1 MYSFGSVPK
10 LKTPKTP
17 EPPKAKP
24 FLKWA
29 GGKTQIIGHIFEHF
43 PRTVGTYYEPFLG
56 GGAVFF
62 ALANE
67 RGFERAVLNDCNQ
80 ELMDCYRVV
89 RDFPQD
95 LMKQLDRYKYD
106 AKLFARLRAQKP
118 ANLAPVH
125 RAARMIYLNKNGFN
139 GLYRVN
145 RKGEFNVPFGT
156 FKSPPRTYDL
166 MNITACSAA
175 LSHFVDIQN
184 TDFEAS
190 VSRARAG
197 DLIYFDPPYVPA
209 SPTSSFTS
217 YTSGGFGLKEQERLA
232 TLCRTLAD
240 RGAWVV
246 ASNSDTPMVR
256 QLYRGFRIIPLQ
268 ARRSINSKGDKRGHV
283 GEVLI
288 LGQ

>member
-1 MYSFGSVPK
+1 MPK
-10 LKTPKTP
+10 QKTPKTP

-29 GGKTQIIGHIFEHF
+29 GGKTQILGHIFEHF
-43 PRTVGTYYEPFLG
+43 PKKVRTFYEPFLG

-67 RGFERAVLNDCNQ
+67 RGFERAVINDFNQ

-95 LMKQLDRYKYD
+95 LMRQLDRYKYD
-106 AKLFARLRAQKP
+106 AKLFARLRAKKP
-118 ANLAPVH
+118 FSLTPVQ

-156 FKSPPRTYDL
+156 FKTTPRTYDL
-166 MNITACSAA
+166 ENITACSAA
-175 LSHFVDIQN
+175 LSHFVDIQSV
-184 TDFEAS
+184 DFEAAT
-190 VSRARAG
+190 VRAG
-197 DLIYFDPPYVPA
+197 EGDLVYFDPPYVPA

-240 RGAWVV
+240 QGATVI
-246 ASNSDTPMVR
+246 ASNSDTETVR
-256 QLYRGFRIIPLQ
+256 QLYQGFRIVPLQ

-288 LGQ
+288 IRR